1 MQRGANSGGLA
12 MAVVPCVPVDHL
24 TEIPDGLSRGR
35 MLKKVASDANAGR
48 AAVQSC
54 CDHIEK
60 R

>member
-1 MQRGANSGGLA
+1 MQRGENSGGLS
-12 MAVVPCVPVDHL
+12 MARVPCVPVDHL
-24 TEIPDGLSRGR
+24 TEIPDGLSRRG
-35 MLKKVASDANAGR
+35 MLKKIASDTDASR

>member
-1 MQRGANSGGLA
+1 
-12 MAVVPCVPVDHL
+12 MARVPCVPVDHL
-24 TEIPDGLSRGR
+24 TEIPDGLSRRG
-35 MLKKVASDANAGR
+35 MLKKIASDTDASR